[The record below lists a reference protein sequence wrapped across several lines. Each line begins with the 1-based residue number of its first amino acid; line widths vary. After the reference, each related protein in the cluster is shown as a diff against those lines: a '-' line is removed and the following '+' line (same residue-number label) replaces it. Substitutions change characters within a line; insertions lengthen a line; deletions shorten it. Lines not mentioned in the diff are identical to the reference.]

1 MLEGLQKL
9 ADDISLLAITVV
21 ANEWRAQG
29 HELSGSAVKQMETV
43 IREEIATIVIEG
55 YVPDYMAINNSG
67 VTAARIPYY
76 PGSGRKTSKY
86 IDGLIDYVKRRMG
99 KSDKE
104 AKGIAF
110 AIASK
115 HKLEGMPT
123 KNSVI
128 KHSKTGRRTGF
139 IEIALDKS
147 SPKFI
152 ELIENAI
159 TFSVETTIESYYK
172 SILNR

>member
-43 IREEIATIVIEG
+43 IREEIASIVIEG
-55 YVPDYMAINNSG
+55 YVPDYMAINNQG
-67 VTAARIPYY
+67 VPSNKIPYY

-115 HKLEGMPT
+115 HKKEGMPT
-123 KNSVI
+123 KGSVRF
-128 KHSKTGRRTGF
+128 STTGKRTGF
-139 IEIALDKS
+139 IEQALEKN

-159 TFSVETTIESYYK
+159 TFSVEATIESYYK

>member
-1 MLEGLQKL
+1 MLEGLQKMSE
-9 ADDISLLAITVV
+9 DISLLAIAVV

-29 HELSGSAVKQMETV
+29 HELSGSAVKQMETM
-43 IREEIATIVIEG
+43 IRFEINTLVIEG
-55 YVPDYMAINNSG
+55 LVPNYMAINNQG
-67 VTAARIPYY
+67 VPSNRIPYY

-86 IDGLIDYVKRRMG
+86 IDGLIDYVQRRMG
-99 KSDKE
+99 KSEKE

-115 HKLEGMPT
+115 HKKEGMPT
-123 KNSVI
+123 KGSVRF
-128 KHSKTGRRTGF
+128 STTGKRTGF
-139 IEIALDKS
+139 IEQALDKNS
-147 SPKFI
+147 AKFI

-159 TFSVETTIESYYK
+159 TFSVEATIESYYK

>member
-43 IREEIATIVIEG
+43 VKFEINTIVIEG
-55 YVPDYMAINNSG
+55 LVPDYMAINNEG
-67 VTAARIPYY
+67 VPSNKIPYY

-115 HKLEGMPT
+115 HKQEGMPT
-123 KNSVI
+123 KASARY
-128 KHSKTGRRTGF
+128 SSTGKRTGF
-139 IEIALDKS
+139 IEQALDKS

>member
-1 MLEGLQKL
+1 MSE
-9 ADDISLLAITVV
+9 DISMLAITVV

-29 HELSGSAVKQMETV
+29 HELSGAAVKQMETV

-55 YVPDYMAINNSG
+55 YIPDYMAINNKG
-67 VTAARIPYY
+67 VSSDKIPYY

-128 KHSKTGRRTGF
+128 KHSSTGKRTGF
-139 IEIALDKS
+139 IETALEKS

>member
-1 MLEGLQKL
+1 MDASLQKL
-9 ADDISLLAITVV
+9 ADEISLLAITVV

-29 HELSGSAVKQMETV
+29 HELSGSAVRQMETFV
-43 IREEIATIVIEG
+43 RMEINTLIIEG
-55 YVPDYMAINNSG
+55 LVPNYMAINNSG
-67 VTAARIPYY
+67 VTAARIPYT
-76 PGSGRKTSKY
+76 PNSGRPPSKY
-86 IDGLIDYVKRRMG
+86 ISGLIDYVKRRMG

-115 HKLEGMPT
+115 HKKEGMPT
-123 KNSVI
+123 KGSVRF
-128 KHSKTGRRTGF
+128 STTGKRTGF
-139 IEIALDKS
+139 IEQALDKN

-159 TFSVETTIESYYK
+159 TFSVEATIESYYK

>member
-1 MLEGLQKL
+1 MLDGLQKL

-55 YVPDYMAINNSG
+55 YIPDYMAINNSG
-67 VTAARIPYY
+67 VTAQRIPYT
-76 PGSGRKTSKY
+76 PNSGRPPSKY
-86 IDGLIDYVKRRMG
+86 ISGLIDYVKRRMG

>member
-9 ADDISLLAITVV
+9 ADDISTLAIEVI
-21 ANEWRAQG
+21 AMEWRAQG
-29 HELSGSAVKQMETV
+29 HELTGSAVKQMETMV
-43 IREEIATIVIEG
+43 KFEINTLVIEG
-55 YVPDYMAINNSG
+55 LVPDYMAINNEG
-67 VTAARIPYY
+67 VPSNKIPYY

-86 IDGLIDYVKRRMG
+86 IDGLIEYAKKRMG

-104 AKGIAF
+104 AKSVAF

-115 HKLEGMPT
+115 HKKEGMPT
-123 KNSVI
+123 KNSVT

-139 IEIALDKS
+139 IEIALEKNS
-147 SPKFI
+147 QKFI
-152 ELIENAI
+152 ELIEASI
-159 TFSVETTIESYYK
+159 RFSVEATIESFYK

>member
-1 MLEGLQKL
+1 M
-9 ADDISLLAITVV
+9 
-21 ANEWRAQG
+21 EWRAQG

-55 YVPDYMAINNSG
+55 YIPDYMAINNSG
-67 VTAARIPYY
+67 VTAARIPYT
-76 PGSGRKTSKY
+76 PNSGRPPSKY
-86 IDGLIDYVKRRMG
+86 ISGLIDYVKRRMG

-104 AKGIAF
+104 AKSIAF

-115 HKLEGMPT
+115 HKKEGMPT
-123 KNSVI
+123 KGSVRF
-128 KHSKTGRRTGF
+128 STTGKRTGF
-139 IEIALDKS
+139 IEQALDKN

-159 TFSVETTIESYYK
+159 TFSVEATIESYYK

>member
-1 MLEGLQKL
+1 MEASLQKL
-9 ADDISLLAITVV
+9 ADEISVLAISVV
-21 ANEWRAQG
+21 ANEWRLQG
-29 HELSGSAVKQMETV
+29 HELTGAAVKQMETMV
-43 IREEIATIVIEG
+43 RMEINTLIIEG
-55 YVPDYMAINNSG
+55 FVPDYMAINNEG
-67 VTAARIPYY
+67 VKSDRIPYY

-99 KSDKE
+99 KSDEE

-139 IEIALDKS
+139 IEIALEKS

>member
-1 MLEGLQKL
+1 MDASLQKL
-9 ADDISLLAITVV
+9 ADDISVLAITVV

-29 HELSGSAVKQMETV
+29 HELSGSAVKQMETLV
-43 IREEIATIVIEG
+43 RMEINTLVIEG
-55 YVPDYMAINNSG
+55 LVPNYMAINNSG
-67 VTAARIPYY
+67 VTAARIPYT
-76 PGSGRKTSKY
+76 PNSGRPPSKY
-86 IDGLIDYVKRRMG
+86 ISGLIDYVKRRMG

-115 HKLEGMPT
+115 HKKEGMPT
-123 KNSVI
+123 KGSVRF
-128 KHSKTGRRTGF
+128 STTGKRTGF
-139 IEIALDKS
+139 IEQALDKN

-159 TFSVETTIESYYK
+159 TFSVEATIESYYK

>member
-1 MLEGLQKL
+1 MLEELQKL
-9 ADDISLLAITVV
+9 ADNISALAIEVI
-21 ANEWRAQG
+21 AMEWRAQG

-43 IREEIATIVIEG
+43 VKFEINTLVIEG
-55 YVPDYMAINNSG
+55 LVPDYMAINNEG
-67 VTAARIPYY
+67 VPSNKIPYY

-104 AKGIAF
+104 AKSIAF

-115 HKLEGMPT
+115 HKKEGMPT
-123 KNSVI
+123 KASARY
-128 KHSKTGRRTGF
+128 SSTGKRTGF
-139 IEIALDKS
+139 IEQALDKS

-159 TFSVETTIESYYK
+159 TFSVEATIESYYK

>member
-9 ADDISLLAITVV
+9 ADDISALAIQVI
-21 ANEWRAQG
+21 AMEWRAQG

-43 IREEIATIVIEG
+43 VREEIATIVIEG
-55 YVPDYMAINNSG
+55 YVPDYMAINNRG
-67 VTAARIPYY
+67 VPSNKIPYY

-123 KNSVI
+123 KASARY
-128 KHSKTGRRTGF
+128 SSTGKRTGF
-139 IEIALDKS
+139 IEQALDKS

>member
-55 YVPDYMAINNSG
+55 YVPDYMAINNEG
-67 VTAARIPYY
+67 VPSNKIPYY

-139 IEIALDKS
+139 IEIALEKS

-159 TFSVETTIESYYK
+159 TFSVEATIESYYK

>member
-1 MLEGLQKL
+1 MLEGLQKMSE
-9 ADDISLLAITVV
+9 DISLLAITVV

-55 YVPDYMAINNSG
+55 YIPDYMAINNSG
-67 VTAARIPYY
+67 VTANRIPYY
-76 PGSGRKTSKY
+76 PNSGRKESEYIKGLMKY
-86 IDGLIDYVKRRMG
+86 VQQRMG
-99 KSDKE
+99 KSEKE
-104 AKGIAF
+104 SKGIAF

-115 HKLEGMPT
+115 HKKEGMPT
-123 KNSVI
+123 KASVT
-128 KHSKTGRRTGF
+128 KYSKTGKRTGF
-139 IEIALDKS
+139 IEIALEKN

-159 TFSVETTIESYYK
+159 TFSVEATIESYYK

>member
-1 MLEGLQKL
+1 MLEGLQKMSE
-9 ADDISLLAITVV
+9 DISLLAITVV

-55 YVPDYMAINNSG
+55 YIPDYMAINNEG
-67 VTAARIPYY
+67 VPSNKIPYY
-76 PGSGRKTSKY
+76 PNSGRKTSKY

-115 HKLEGMPT
+115 HKKEGMPT
-123 KNSVI
+123 KGSVRF
-128 KHSKTGRRTGF
+128 STTGKRTGF
-139 IEIALDKS
+139 IEQALDKN

-159 TFSVETTIESYYK
+159 TFSVEATIESYYK

>member
-9 ADDISLLAITVV
+9 ADDISALAIEVI
-21 ANEWRAQG
+21 AMEWRAQG

-67 VTAARIPYY
+67 VTAARIPYT
-76 PGSGRKTSKY
+76 PNSGRPPSKY
-86 IDGLIDYVKRRMG
+86 ISGLIDYVKRRMG

-115 HKLEGMPT
+115 HKKEGMPT
-123 KNSVI
+123 KASARY
-128 KHSKTGRRTGF
+128 SSTGKRTGF
-139 IEIALDKS
+139 IEQALEKS

-159 TFSVETTIESYYK
+159 TFSVEATIESYYK

>member
-9 ADDISLLAITVV
+9 ADDISALAIEVI
-21 ANEWRAQG
+21 AMEWRAQG

-67 VTAARIPYY
+67 VTAARIPYT
-76 PGSGRKTSKY
+76 PNSGRPPSKY
-86 IDGLIDYVKRRMG
+86 ISGLIDYVKRRMG

-115 HKLEGMPT
+115 HKKEGMPT
-123 KNSVI
+123 KASARY
-128 KHSKTGRRTGF
+128 SSTGKRTGF
-139 IEIALDKS
+139 IEHALDKS

-159 TFSVETTIESYYK
+159 TFSVEATIESYYK

>member
-29 HELSGSAVKQMETV
+29 HELSGSAVKQMETLV
-43 IREEIATIVIEG
+43 KFEINTLVIEG
-55 YVPDYMAINNSG
+55 LVPDYMAINNSG
-67 VTAARIPYY
+67 VTAARIPYT
-76 PGSGRKTSKY
+76 PNSGRPPSKY
-86 IDGLIDYVKRRMG
+86 ISGLIDYVKRRMG

-115 HKLEGMPT
+115 HKKEGMPT
-123 KNSVI
+123 KGSVRF
-128 KHSKTGRRTGF
+128 STTGKRTGF
-139 IEIALDKS
+139 IEQALDKN
-147 SPKFI
+147 SPKFV

-159 TFSVETTIESYYK
+159 TFSVEATIESYYK

>member
-1 MLEGLQKL
+1 MLEGLQKMSE
-9 ADDISLLAITVV
+9 DISMLAITVV

-29 HELSGSAVKQMETV
+29 HELSGAAVKQMETV

-55 YVPDYMAINNSG
+55 YIPDYMAINNKG
-67 VTAARIPYY
+67 VLSDKIPYY

-128 KHSKTGRRTGF
+128 KHSSTGKRTGF
-139 IEIALDKS
+139 IETALEKS